1 MEHSNIIYSLHGGSK
16 ELFSEEFPN
25 MSKAL
30 RDLFIHKLKLKLL
43 DGQKD
48 STGPRA
54 IG

>member
-1 MEHSNIIYSLHGGSK
+1 
-16 ELFSEEFPN
+16 

-48 STGPRA
+48 STGLTGPRA